1 VSADLCKNL
10 RKDHKEIYVSCLMIC
25 DNEHL
30 QILLFLKNR
39 YWNNIQTDQIPFLL
53 KEKNIL
59 VRFFVEVAV
68 LENFSIPN

>member
-1 VSADLCKNL
+1 
-10 RKDHKEIYVSCLMIC
+10 MIC